1 MPRLED
7 TEFNWDK
14 FLTKPGESSVTDT
27 RYVEFVFDISNGK
40 PVISLLLAD
49 SIPLFQCKWI
59 YYYADC
65 DCIDCITVIIPIW
78 REYEFR
84 ELLAE
89 PRNPELIPENIKL
102 TIQEVIYKDRKTDL
116 AKIKNFYTELLT
128 KAKDNL
134 DIDIVLDS
142 ASSQSL
148 SSSFSNQ
155 IPPKQGWLI
164 SIVSP
169 SYKPSALCTKSLATV
184 FTDPELAI
192 KHCHLV
198 HYSVLNDHPVI
209 ATESN
214 WSVSNMTTNAKE
226 LQNMKPGDVIR
237 FSCLE
242 YGSRAARHKVTG
254 NIKCFAIN

>member
-1 MPRLED
+1 MPRLE
-7 TEFNWDK
+7 EIGFNWDK
-14 FLTKPGESSVTDT
+14 FLTKPGESCVTDT

-65 DCIDCITVIIPIW
+65 DCIDNIIILIPIC

-84 ELLAE
+84 EYLTE
-89 PRNPELIPENIKL
+89 YRNPELIPENIKL

-128 KAKDNL
+128 KAKVNL
-134 DIDIVLDS
+134 DIDIVLAS
-142 ASSQSL
+142 ASHPTL
-148 SSSFSNQ
+148 H
-155 IPPKQGWLI
+155 PTPKLGWLI
-164 SIVSP
+164 SIVSIP
-169 SYKPSALCTKSLATV
+169 ESSTLCDQSLATL
-184 FTDPELAI
+184 FTDPVLAI

-198 HYSVLNDHPVI
+198 HYAILNDHPVLS
-209 ATESN
+209 TESN

-226 LQNMKPGDVIR
+226 LQTMKPGDVIQ